1 MNFINEYALLFAVAL
16 PVAVVVGI
24 QVMLFLAGE
33 RGTLLIPGFN
43 RYPEIK
49 LSATAET
56 FARGPVVVE
65 TSAATTSVV
74 SSNDETERIAA

>member
-33 RGTLLIPGFN
+33 RDTLLVPGMAS
-43 RYPEIK
+43 YPSIELAK
-49 LSATAET
+49 KSGEVVAMPAASPRAAMAE
-56 FARGPVVVE
+56 
-65 TSAATTSVV
+65 
-74 SSNDETERIAA
+74 SSNDETEREAA